1 MLFDTHAH
9 FDDPQFDSDR
19 DEVIKSLADDG
30 VTRVMNIGANMETSK
45 KAIEIANKY
54 DFIYATVGVHPC
66 DTYDMTDEDIERL
79 RIMAKNNPKVR
90 AIGEIGLDYYFDDTK
105 PDIQKEWFIKQLHLA
120 KELNMPVVIHD
131 RDSKGDAIEILKRE
145 GISNGVMHCFSGS
158 AETARELVKMGFM
171 ISFTGVL
178 TFKNARRA
186 VEACRSIP
194 IERLM
199 IETDCPYMA
208 PEPQRGERNYSGYV
222 KYVARKMAEIKGLSY
237 EETARITM
245 ENGLRFYGIE

>member
-1 MLFDTHAH
+1 
-9 FDDPQFDSDR
+9 
-19 DEVIKSLADDG
+19 
-30 VTRVMNIGANMETSK
+30 METSK

-54 DFIYATVGVHPC
+54 DFIYAAVGVHPC

-90 AIGEIGLDYYFDDTK
+90 AIGEIGLDYHFDDTK

-208 PEPQRGERNYSGYV
+208 PEPHRGERNYSGYV

>member
-30 VTRVMNIGANMETSK
+30 VTRVMNIGANMETSE

-158 AETARELVKMGFM
+158 TETARELVKMGFM

-208 PEPQRGERNYSGYV
+208 PEPHRGERNYSGYV

>member
-90 AIGEIGLDYYFDDTK
+90 AIGEIGLDYHFDDTK
-105 PDIQKEWFIKQLHLA
+105 PDIQKEWFIKQLRLA

-131 RDSKGDAIEILKRE
+131 RDSKGDVIEILKRE

-194 IERLM
+194 MERLM

-208 PEPQRGERNYSGYV
+208 PEPHRGERNYSGYV

>member
-9 FDDPQFDSDR
+9 FDDSQFDSDR

-30 VTRVMNIGANMETSK
+30 VTRVMNIGANMETSE

-54 DFIYATVGVHPC
+54 NFIYATVGVHPC

-90 AIGEIGLDYYFDDTK
+90 AIGEIGLDYHFDDTK

-208 PEPQRGERNYSGYV
+208 PEPHRGERNYSGYV

>member
-90 AIGEIGLDYYFDDTK
+90 AIGEIGLDYHFDDTK
-105 PDIQKEWFIKQLHLA
+105 PDIQKEWFIKQLRLA

-131 RDSKGDAIEILKRE
+131 RDSKGEAIEILKRE

-208 PEPQRGERNYSGYV
+208 PEPHRGERNYSGYV

>member
-9 FDDPQFDSDR
+9 FDDSQFDSDR

-30 VTRVMNIGANMETSK
+30 VTRVMNIGANMETSE

-90 AIGEIGLDYYFDDTK
+90 AIGEIGLDYHFDDTK
-105 PDIQKEWFIKQLHLA
+105 PDIQKEWFIKQLRLA

-208 PEPQRGERNYSGYV
+208 PEPHRGERNYSGYV